1 MIIGLCG
8 ACGVGKDT
16 VANILVN
23 DHRFVKLSFAAALKD
38 VVSIVFSW
46 PREMLEGETLASRA
60 WRENVDSFWT
70 KKTGIDDFTPRKAL
84 QIVGTD
90 LFRNRLYEDT
100 WIDIVENKITKI
112 LEARPDARIVITD
125 CRFVNEMA
133 LIQKFPGAR
142 IIQIV
147 KSHIYYSAVYS
158 DFTIQNDGSLEELK
172 SAVDYCVKTL

>member
-8 ACGVGKDT
+8 ACGAGKDT

-23 DHRFVKLSFAAALKD
+23 EHGFIKLSFAAALKD

-46 PREMLEGETLASRA
+46 PREMLEGDTPASRA
-60 WRENVDSFWT
+60 WRETIDPFWT
-70 KKTGIDDFTPRKAL
+70 KKTEIDGFTPRKAL

-125 CRFVNEMA
+125 CRFENEID
-133 LIQKFPGAR
+133 LVRKFHEAR

-147 KSHIYYSAVYS
+147 KSHIHYSPV
-158 DFTIQNDGSLEELK
+158 FCVCMRQN
-172 SAVDYCVKTL
+172 ANTFIV

>member
-8 ACGVGKDT
+8 ACGAGKDT

-23 DHRFVKLSFAAALKD
+23 EHGFVKLSFAAALKD

-46 PREMLEGETLASRA
+46 PREMLEGDTPSSRT
-60 WRENVDSFWT
+60 WRETVDPFWT
-70 KKTGIDDFTPRKAL
+70 NKTGIVDFTPRRAL

-90 LFRNRLYEDT
+90 LFRNRLYQET

-112 LEARPDARIVITD
+112 LETHPDAHIVITD
-125 CRFVNEMA
+125 CRFVNEIA

-147 KSHIYYSAVYS
+147 KSYNYNSVVYS
-158 DFTIQNDGSLEELK
+158 DLIIQNDGTLEELK
-172 SAVDYCVKTL
+172 SAVDYHVKTL

>member
-8 ACGVGKDT
+8 ACGAGKDT

-23 DHRFVKLSFAAALKD
+23 EHGFIKLSFAAALKD

-46 PREMLEGETLASRA
+46 PREMLEGDTPASRA
-60 WRENVDSFWT
+60 WRETIDPFWT
-70 KKTGIDDFTPRKAL
+70 KKTEIDGFTPRKAL
-84 QIVGTD
+84 QIVGTN

-125 CRFVNEMA
+125 CRFENEIG
-133 LIQKFPGAR
+133 LVQKFHEAR

-147 KSHIYYSAVYS
+147 KSHIHYSPVYS

-172 SAVDYCVKTL
+172 SAVFYRVKTL

>member
-8 ACGVGKDT
+8 ACGAGKDT

-23 DHRFVKLSFAAALKD
+23 EHGFIKLSFAAALKD

-46 PREMLEGETLASRA
+46 PREMLEGDTPASRA
-60 WRENVDSFWT
+60 WRETIDPFWT
-70 KKTGIDDFTPRKAL
+70 KKTEIDGFTPRKAL

-100 WIDIVENKITKI
+100 WIDIVENKIAKI

-125 CRFVNEMA
+125 CRFENEID
-133 LIQKFPGAR
+133 LLQKFHEAR
-142 IIQIV
+142 IIQIS
-147 KSHIYYSAVYS
+147 KSHIHYSPVYS

-172 SAVDYCVKTL
+172 SDIDYRVKTL